1 MLLNF
6 SVNNAVQKLFKQI
19 EQRRK
24 HDGYRSTYEK
34 GAAPRGTISAY
45 LDKSGAAAAT
55 TAEDN
60 GREGWGQYIRIISS
74 TVTQSQVVFSAR
86 DLTARDYFGL
96 LWLIREI
103 EALFLSWRLGRSAR
117 SIIAIARRLPS
128 S

>member
-86 DLTARDYFGL
+86 DYFGL
-96 LWLIREI
+96 LWLISEI